1 MDAVLSLHG
10 DAGEKEEGIRPCDG
24 CSDPV
29 GQLPHVPDFGAGP
42 LACPRIRRRS
52 RLFTLAVDLAV
63 IIELSF
69 FYPSGYIIK
78 LAETD
83 PEALKAMSSE
93 EIRNHYF

>member
-1 MDAVLSLHG
+1 MDRCRPARWIHKDRMLQYFAMAFFFFVSMDA
-10 DAGEKEEGIRPCDG
+10 
-24 CSDPV
+24 
-29 GQLPHVPDFGAGP
+29 
-42 LACPRIRRRS
+42 

-63 IIELSF
+63 IIEFSF